1 MSELRAFGAVLRRD
15 LTVYLSYRTR
25 LVSQVLT
32 SLFSL
37 TLFYYVSRLV
47 HLRGFGTPNS
57 YFAFVV
63 VGIAMVGV
71 LYSCFQIPELV
82 RQELLA
88 GTFERL
94 LLSPF
99 GAVRSI
105 LAMSLFPLLY
115 SFVIAAVTLVLA
127 CALFHLHL
135 DWPTA
140 ALSIPTMALGLLS
153 FLPFGLL
160 FAALTVLVKQ
170 GSIGSSWVVALLSIL
185 GGLYFPVALLPH
197 WLRDLAALQPFG
209 SATGLLRHLLV
220 GSPMSETALHA
231 IGKLAA
237 FAAVL
242 LPLGLAALS
251 GAIRAGQRSGTIIEY

>member
-1 MSELRAFGAVLRRD
+1 
-15 LTVYLSYRTR
+15 
-25 LVSQVLT
+25 LT

-47 HLRGFGTPNS
+47 HLSGFPTPDS

-63 VGIAMVGV
+63 IGIAMVGV

-82 RQELLA
+82 RQELVA
-88 GTFERL
+88 GTFDRL

-115 SFVIAAVTLVLA
+115 SFLVAALTLALGA
-127 CALFHLHL
+127 ALFGLQLH
-135 DWPTA
+135 WSTA
-140 ALSIPTMALGLLS
+140 PLSVPAMGLALLA
-153 FLPFGLL
+153 FLPVGLM

-170 GSIGSSWVVALLSIL
+170 GSVGTSWVIAALSIL
-185 GGLYFPVALLPH
+185 GGLYFPISLLPH

-220 GSPMSETALHA
+220 GTPLTESAGHA
-231 IGKLAA
+231 VLKLTL

-242 LPLGLAALS
+242 VPLSLAALS
-251 GAIRAGQRSGTIIEY
+251 AAIRTGQRTGRIIEF